1 MSEAFA
7 IYPPAFAV
15 RSNKENAMPLREI
28 AAEMTRR
35 ASRRKSRWNL
45 LLIPFGIAGIVLS
58 WYGLAQLLLS
68 LRARFFPSD
77 AFLMSGTRMG
87 NIFLYIPLLFPSM
100 CIGILVANFAVW
112 VFPPARRALDDEAHG
127 VAGSDFKS
135 SNLVVAK
142 ILVLELALLL
152 PVAALGAT
160 SYFYLNSRG
169 ITHRAWLLSEERH
182 YPWSDLSA
190 VETACWYSRNSRDLS
205 YALVMQDGRRI
216 EILESGRDFLKA
228 YPTLSSVLKGRSY
241 SFRHDI
247 DPRCD
252 DETLPAALKKA
263 LITAPS
269 TVMQKQ

>member
-1 MSEAFA
+1 
-7 IYPPAFAV
+7 V
-15 RSNKENAMPLREI
+15 PLKDI

-45 LLIPFGIAGIVLS
+45 LLIPFGIAGIALS

-77 AFLMSGTRMG
+77 AFLMNGTRIG
-87 NIFLYIPLLFPSM
+87 NIFLYISLLFPSI

-112 VFPPARRALDDEAHG
+112 MFPPARRALNDEARG
-127 VAGSDFKS
+127 VAGTDFKT

-142 ILVLELALLL
+142 ILVLELTLLL

-169 ITHRAWLLSEERH
+169 ITRRTWLLSEERH

-205 YALVMQDGRRI
+205 YALIMQDGRRI
-216 EILESGRDFLKA
+216 EILENGRDFLKA
-228 YPTLSSVLKGRSY
+228 YPTLSSALKGRSY
-241 SFRHDI
+241 SFTHDV

-252 DETLPAALKKA
+252 DETLPPALKRA

-269 TVMQKQ
+269 TGIQNQ